1 MQESYLEACLK
12 DGRTVRWPDKA
23 MPIKIHIAPFRWY
36 EKTKQRESTMY
47 QGMVMEA
54 MATWHQATQG
64 KVRFQVVNNL
74 NDSQINVVWRRVDR
88 TSLGHCEYLV
98 NKASMI
104 YSAEISIGLSDNV
117 IHSQYNDPDEVRHT
131 ILHEFG
137 HALGLIGHSDG
148 SNDIMYVP
156 HQFGVTQ
163 ISQRDALTVQ
173 WLYQLPV
180 GFDFVAI
187 GNKHQLKPP
196 FTLQDVLDYVT
207 GKTRKPKTEE
217 TAQPEAQSAYTTQP
231 PAQDDVLLSQHDLL
245 TQRAKFMMATQ
256 NIQVPKDLKAK
267 IMEQRRQDKR
277 P

>member
-1 MQESYLEACLK
+1 MQETYLEACLK

-36 EKTKQRESTMY
+36 EQTKQRESTMY

-98 NKASMI
+98 NKNSMI
-104 YSAEISIGLSDNV
+104 YSAEISIGLSDNI

-148 SNDIMYVP
+148 PSDIMYVP

-163 ISQRDALTVQ
+163 ISQRDAHTVQ

-196 FTLQDVLDYVT
+196 FTLQDVLDHVT
-207 GKTRKPKTEE
+207 GKTRKPKADEP
-217 TAQPEAQSAYTTQP
+217 APLEASSAAP
-231 PAQDDVLLSQHDLL
+231 SQDDVLLSQHDLL